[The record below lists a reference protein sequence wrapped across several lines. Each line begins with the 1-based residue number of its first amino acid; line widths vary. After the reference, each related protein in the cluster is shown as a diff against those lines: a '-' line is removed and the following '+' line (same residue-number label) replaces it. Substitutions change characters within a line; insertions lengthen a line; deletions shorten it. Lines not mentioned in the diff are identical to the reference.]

1 MKARYIV
8 SILFVFLITL
18 SLSACNMPIGTANST
33 PDLDAT
39 VDAEVALEHMAETR
53 VAGTLGAE
61 NPAEEPTMTKTVAAM
76 IQLDTPTQTLTPTI
90 TLTTTPEGVFLT
102 MTADTN
108 CRQGAPY
115 SAFKI
120 LATIKTGEKVE
131 VLGRN
136 PENDS
141 YYVKN
146 PYDANSKCWVYGKYA
161 TVNGDTSALQ
171 VVTMQPTPT
180 FTPTPTPVPDF
191 SVSYVGLETCPPNW
205 VFKLFIKNTSDKVWQ
220 SMQIS
225 GTDTVTGFVIN
236 QSSNVFEDWVGCA
249 VVLTQGDLTKGET
262 SNVLNTSPGNFF
274 VYNPTGNLINVTVR
288 LCTQDGLL
296 GECVAKN
303 LSFTP

>member
-1 MKARYIV
+1 MKARTIGSLFIV
-8 SILFVFLITL
+8 LLFTL
-18 SLSACNMPIGTANST
+18 SLSACNLPTGPATSA

-61 NPAEEPTMTKTVAAM
+61 NPAQKPDEEETEEVEEVV
-76 IQLDTPTQTLTPTI
+76 LDTATHTLTPTI
-90 TLTTTPEGVFLT
+90 TLTPTPQGVFLT

-191 SVSYVGLETCPPNW
+191 AVSYVGLETCGGEW
-205 VFKLFIKNTSDKVWQ
+205 AFKLFIRNTSSKIWQ
-220 SMQIS
+220 SLSITGGDS
-225 GTDTVTGFVIN
+225 ANGFVISH
-236 QSSNVFEDWVGCA
+236 SSNSFKEYAGCN
-249 VVLTQGDLTKGET
+249 TIMEQGDLTNGET
-262 SNVLNTSPGNFF
+262 SYVLNVNPGQFG
-274 VYNPTGNLINVTVR
+274 YDPTGHPINITVR

>member
-1 MKARYIV
+1 MKARTIV
-8 SILFVFLITL
+8 ILFVVLLFTL
-18 SLSACNMPIGTANST
+18 ACNMPTGPAASAT
-33 PDLDAT
+33 DLDAT
-39 VDAEVALEHMAETR
+39 VAVEVALEHMAETR

-61 NPAEEPTMTKTVAAM
+61 NPAQKPDKEETEEEEEVVA
-76 IQLDTPTQTLTPTI
+76 LDTATHTLTPTI
-90 TLTTTPEGVFLT
+90 TLTPTPEGVFLT

-161 TVNGDTSALQ
+161 TVNGNTSVLP

-191 SVSYVGLETCPPNW
+191 SVSYVGLENCGGNFA
-205 VFKLFIKNTSDKVWQ
+205 FKLFIRNTSNKIWQ
-220 SMQIS
+220 SMQLS
-225 GTDTVTGFVIN
+225 GTDTATGFVIN
-236 QSSNVFEDWVGCA
+236 QTSNSFKEYTGC
-249 VVLTQGDLTKGET
+249 VPVLEQGDLTNGET
-262 SNVLNTSPGNFF
+262 SYVLNTEAGNFF
-274 VYNPTGNLINVTVR
+274 LYDPTGHPINITVR
-288 LCTQDGLL
+288 LCTMDGLL
-296 GECVAKN
+296 GECIAKN
-303 LSFTP
+303 ISFTP